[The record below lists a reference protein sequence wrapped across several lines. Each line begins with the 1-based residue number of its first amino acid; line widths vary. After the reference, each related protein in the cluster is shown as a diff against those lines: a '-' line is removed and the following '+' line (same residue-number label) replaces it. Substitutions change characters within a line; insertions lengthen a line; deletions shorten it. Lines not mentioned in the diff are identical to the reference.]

1 MHANFDDLGKY
12 RRGRVWVNEFPL
24 IPYPS
29 RGKKTNVF
37 SSNIPSIAPC
47 SITVELIIAARMV
60 SNYAFIGLSYDPS
73 VQDKLEVEV
82 EIGYEKGEIV
92 YEVIAMQP
100 EEVRLG
106 IPEEYTDAILDEIRV
121 LSEES
126 IIEIP
131 SGKIHIHLGA
141 HGSVASSSV
150 SFRKAIQVL
159 IKLLVVKD
167 WTVPI
172 LKETIVN
179 VIDSEIS

>member
-1 MHANFDDLGKY
+1 M
-12 RRGRVWVNEFPL
+12 NELPL

-37 SSNIPSIAPC
+37 ASNILSVAPC

-60 SNYAFIGLSYDPS
+60 SNYAFIGLTYDTS
-73 VQDKLEVEV
+73 VQDNLEVEV
-82 EIGYEKGEIV
+82 EIGYEKGDIV
-92 YEVIAMQP
+92 HEVIAIQP

-106 IPEEYTDAILDEIRV
+106 IPEEYMDAILDEIRV

-126 IIEIP
+126 TIEIP
-131 SGKIHIHLGA
+131 SGKIHIHVGA
-141 HGSVASSSV
+141 HGSVASSPV

-167 WTVPI
+167 WTVPVM
-172 LKETIVN
+172 KEAIVN
-179 VIDSEIS
+179 ILDSK

>member
-1 MHANFDDLGKY
+1 M
-12 RRGRVWVNEFPL
+12 NEFPL

-37 SSNIPSIAPC
+37 ASNILSVAPC

-92 YEVIAMQP
+92 HEVIAMQP

-106 IPEEYTDAILDEIRV
+106 ITEEYTDAILDEIRV
-121 LSEES
+121 LSEDSTMEL
-126 IIEIP
+126 P
-131 SGKIHIHLGA
+131 SGKIYIHVGA
-141 HGSVASSSV
+141 HGSVASSPV

-167 WTVPI
+167 WTVSI
-172 LKETIVN
+172 MKETIVN
-179 VIDSEIS
+179 VLESK